1 MRFNAVT
8 FRSASRKVTRT
19 SRSLTTLMLL
29 IWPAGLF
36 GQTVPVIIGGGYR
49 NPDAFQVAGGQVIT
63 IFLRAAQT
71 LLPLYSP
78 VGIAYRFVIADSV
91 PLPTS
96 LAGFSARV
104 QEAVI
109 VGSFGDLAPA
119 PIFAVQQLPICLD
132 TTANTLA
139 EPPATAECWVT
150 AITLQIPFSVQ
161 PPHPFQITQTRYR
174 LIVSEGKTDSTSVL
188 LSVEQASI
196 HFVTGCDRIG
206 LSNGYNTAGLQ
217 GIGFCG
223 AIATHLDGSFI
234 GPDAPAKPSEIVVL
248 YAYGLGLTS
257 PDPPPAG
264 SLTPAPAPQ
273 LNTPLSIQFDFR
285 PLATPSIP
293 QVDPKDTSPSPILF
307 AGLAPGQVGLYQI
320 NVKLP
325 DVFPVVARCNLS
337 NLTINISGTKSFDGA
352 QICVAPAQ

>member
-8 FRSASRKVTRT
+8 FRNASRKITRT
-19 SRSLTTLMLL
+19 LRSLTLMLA
-29 IWPAGLF
+29 IWPVGLF

-49 NPDAFQVAGGQVIT
+49 NPDTFQVAGGQVIT

-78 VGIAYRFVIADSV
+78 VGIEYRFMIADSV

-104 QEAVI
+104 ELNI
-109 VGSFGDLAPA
+109 GGSIGNPTPA

-132 TTANTLA
+132 TRLD
-139 EPPATAECWVT
+139 PPQVPATPECWVT

-161 PPHPFQITQTRYR
+161 PPRPFAITRPRYI
-174 LIVSEGKTDSTSVL
+174 LVVSEGKTDSTSVL
-188 LSVEQASI
+188 LSVEEASI

-206 LSNGYNTAGLQ
+206 LSNGYNTDGLQ
-217 GIGFCG
+217 GIGFCA

-234 GPDAPAKPSEIVVL
+234 GPDSPAKPSEIVVL

-264 SLTPAPAPQ
+264 SLTPVPAPQ

-293 QVDPKDTSPSPILF
+293 QVDPKDTSPSPSCS
-307 AGLAPGQVGLYQI
+307 QVWR
-320 NVKLP
+320 P
-325 DVFPVVARCNLS
+325 DR
-337 NLTINISGTKSFDGA
+337 
-352 QICVAPAQ
+352 